1 MSLDRC
7 KEEHWRVRFV
17 VQVLY
22 STMFFRERE
31 AVIQSTLEA
40 QKNAHTDRRAMPTP
54 YELSS
59 ATRTSI
65 AEEFA
70 KLFLKAKDDEPFADV
85 NYSDLAEDVAE
96 EIGFVDRKQV
106 HEVLMLAP
114 DFDNNGRLSGVV
126 VSTLLEVMEGTLA
139 LCNFVN
145 IRLNLLVVI
154 LVILNWKIELRLT
167 LHLRL
172 I

>member
-1 MSLDRC
+1 
-7 KEEHWRVRFV
+7 
-17 VQVLY
+17 
-22 STMFFRERE
+22 MFFRERE

-126 VSTLLEVMEGTLA
+126 FSNASGKRSFVVNFDVVPAQKKARVEEFCTGKGGVQKLWVVS
-139 LCNFVN
+139 
-145 IRLNLLVVI
+145 
-154 LVILNWKIELRLT
+154 
-167 LHLRL
+167 
-172 I
+172 

>member
-1 MSLDRC
+1 
-7 KEEHWRVRFV
+7 
-17 VQVLY
+17 
-22 STMFFRERE
+22 MFFRERE

-59 ATRTSI
+59 TTRVSI

-126 VSTLLEVMEGTLA
+126 FSNASGKRSFVVNFDVVPAQKKARVEEFSTGKGGVQKVWVVS
-139 LCNFVN
+139 
-145 IRLNLLVVI
+145 
-154 LVILNWKIELRLT
+154 
-167 LHLRL
+167 
-172 I
+172 